1 MSKIKI
7 SLKLLYSRTET
18 VEGRISELEGLWDYM
33 VRGAKRQKKTGAGG
47 IKRWGRE
54 RIFEG
59 IMAIC
64 FSNWMKTFNLYI
76 LEPSKHP
83 SRIYS
88 KRFTPRHIIIN
99 VKIWRRR
106 ENLEAAREK
115 HTVMYKGAAKRP
127 ATAFSSETTED
138 TSQ

>member
-1 MSKIKI
+1 MIREAETKKKKKAK
-7 SLKLLYSRTET
+7 LKG
-18 VEGRISELEGLWDYM
+18 EG
-33 VRGAKRQKKTGAGG
+33 
-47 IKRWGRE
+47 E

-59 IMAIC
+59 IMDIC

-99 VKIWRRR
+99 VKRWRRR

-115 HTVMYKGAAKRP
+115 HTVRYKGAAKRP
-127 ATAFSSETTED
+127 ATAFSSETIED
-138 TSQ
+138 TSR

>member
-1 MSKIKI
+1 MI
-7 SLKLLYSRTET
+7 REAET
-18 VEGRISELEGLWDYM
+18 KKKSE
-33 VRGAKRQKKTGAGG
+33 

-59 IMAIC
+59 IMDIC

-99 VKIWRRR
+99 VKRWRRR

-115 HTVMYKGAAKRP
+115 HTVKYKGAAKRP
-127 ATAFSSETTED
+127 ATAFSSETIED

>member
-1 MSKIKI
+1 MI
-7 SLKLLYSRTET
+7 
-18 VEGRISELEGLWDYM
+18 
-33 VRGAKRQKKTGAGG
+33 RGATRQKKKKKGK

-59 IMAIC
+59 IMDIC

-88 KRFTPRHIIIN
+88 KRFTPRQIIIN
-99 VKIWRRR
+99 VKRWRRR

-127 ATAFSSETTED
+127 VTAFSSETTED